1 MSKGSVCTLATSVK
15 CSQIKPSDELPPRP
29 IVHGPIRASEE
40 NDLAE
45 SLPRCVVC
53 VLAVFPVSKSV
64 LGQRVPLKIIQPGQE
79 DRQVFLPGLRTELEV
94 RFQAR
99 KDGTVDQI
107 QVTGQS
113 SKEIKDTVL
122 KQVATWVVE
131 PAGRSALSAQDTYN
145 FKLRVSCDGF
155 GSEDHASC
163 FGFIPHSTTNRHMAR
178 LRSSDNAVAPT
189 NPPRSCDTAGLAAPR
204 RFPQGTLRLSDES

>member
-163 FGFIPHSTTNRHMAR
+163 FGFIPQKI
-178 LRSSDNAVAPT
+178 
-189 NPPRSCDTAGLAAPR
+189 AAPR
-204 RFPQGTLRLSDES
+204 TD